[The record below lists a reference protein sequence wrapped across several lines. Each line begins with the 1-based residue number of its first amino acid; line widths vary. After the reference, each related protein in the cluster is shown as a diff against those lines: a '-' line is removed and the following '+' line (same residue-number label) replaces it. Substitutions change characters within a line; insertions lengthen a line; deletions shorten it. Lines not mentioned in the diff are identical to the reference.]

1 MPSSAAMRSP
11 CWGSGNRSIE
21 CLALLPMTIDNR
33 YYDGLGDAWWD
44 PEGPMG
50 LLLRMNQFRYRYF
63 RRVLDDPKGMKLV
76 DIGCGGG
83 FLAEAFAAVRGG
95 CLRPG
100 PVYQRGSNRP
110 GPRHR
115 TGPLVF
121 ALQAGVQSVS
131 PSPRGRSTRSFSQ
144 TYSNTSRTFTQALA
158 ESSRVL
164 KPGGLLLYETVNR
177 TLLSR
182 VGAIWFMER
191 ILKKIPVHSHDWK
204 MFVRPAELLEALE
217 ACGLRNQELQGL
229 GLKGGVSGF
238 LLRAA
243 RGQDPWVFEIG
254 SDTRVSY
261 LGYAIK
267 PA

>member
-1 MPSSAAMRSP
+1 
-11 CWGSGNRSIE
+11 
-21 CLALLPMTIDNR
+21 MTIDNR

-50 LLLRMNQFRYRYF
+50 LLLRMNRFRYRYF
-63 RRVLDDPKGMKLV
+63 RRVLDDPKGVKLL

-83 FLAEAFAAVRGG
+83 FLAEAFAADGADVYGLDLSTSAVRTARDHAMGQG
-95 CLRPG
+95 LRLRVVSGRAEHLP
-100 PVYQRGSNRP
+100 
-110 GPRHR
+110 
-115 TGPLVF
+115 F
-121 ALQAGVQSVS
+121 ASG
-131 PSPRGRSTRSFSQ
+131 
-144 TYSNTSRTFTQALA
+144 TFDAVLLADMLEHLDDFPQALA

-164 KPGGLLLYETVNR
+164 KPGGLLLYETANR

-182 VGAIWFMER
+182 VGAIWIAEH

-204 MFVRPAELLEALE
+204 MFIRPAELLDALE
-217 ACGLRNQELQGL
+217 ACGLRNQELRGL

-243 RGQDPWVFEIG
+243 RGQDPWIFEIG

>member
-1 MPSSAAMRSP
+1 
-11 CWGSGNRSIE
+11 
-21 CLALLPMTIDNR
+21 MTIDNR
-33 YYDGLGDAWWD
+33 YYDALGDAWWD

-50 LLLRMNQFRYRYF
+50 LLLLMNRVRYGYF
-63 RRVLDDPKGMKLV
+63 RRVLDDPTKVKLF

-83 FLAEAFAAVRGG
+83 FLAEAFAADGANVYGLDLSPSTVRTARDHAARQGL
-95 CLRPG
+95 CLRVVSGRAECLPFASG
-100 PVYQRGSNRP
+100 VFDAVLLADVLEHLDDF
-110 GPRHR
+110 PR
-115 TGPLVF
+115 
-121 ALQAGVQSVS
+121 
-131 PSPRGRSTRSFSQ
+131 
-144 TYSNTSRTFTQALA
+144 ALA

-164 KPGGLLLYETVNR
+164 KPGGLLLYETANR

-182 VGAIWFMER
+182 AGIIWVMEY

-204 MFVRPAELLEALE
+204 MFIRPAELVEALE

-229 GLKGGVSGF
+229 ALKGGVPGF